1 MLPLLK
7 PGDEILINPGAYRH
21 APPRPGDIVV
31 AWHPQRPNL
40 RLVKR
45 VTGITPDGQIIL
57 QGDNPAESTDSRFF
71 GPVAS
76 TKIVG
81 QVTSLFE

>member
-7 PGDEILINPGAYRH
+7 PGDEVLVNPTAYQH

-31 AWHPQRPNL
+31 AWHPRQSNL

-45 VTGITPDGQIIL
+45 VTAVYDDGRYDL
-57 QGDNPAESTDSRFF
+57 TGDNPNESTDSRFF
-71 GPVAS
+71 GPVAAG
-76 TKIVG
+76 KIVG
-81 QVTSLFE
+81 QVTSRF